1 MTLTEN
7 AKPNR
12 GNAVDAIAQQE
23 CLDELE
29 GLWKRT
35 PETAERWGGR
45 IENVLDAAKAKGH
58 RSGENPARWR
68 GHLDQLLP
76 KRQRLSRG
84 HHAALAYDA
93 VPAFMADL
101 RGRAAVAARAL
112 EFAILTAERWGEL
125 LGATWDEI
133 DIEKQSWDIPDER
146 SEENKTELQ
155 SLM

>member
-1 MTLTEN
+1 MSPSWRNAKHAAQWKMTLTEY
-7 AKPNR
+7 AKQIR
-12 GNAVDAIAQQE
+12 GKSVDAIATQDV
-23 CLDELE
+23 LDVLE

-35 PETAERWGGR
+35 PETAERLRGR

-93 VPAFMADL
+93 VDRKSTRL
-101 RGRAAVAARAL
+101 NSRH
-112 EFAILTAERWGEL
+112 
-125 LGATWDEI
+125 
-133 DIEKQSWDIPDER
+133 
-146 SEENKTELQ
+146 
-155 SLM
+155 